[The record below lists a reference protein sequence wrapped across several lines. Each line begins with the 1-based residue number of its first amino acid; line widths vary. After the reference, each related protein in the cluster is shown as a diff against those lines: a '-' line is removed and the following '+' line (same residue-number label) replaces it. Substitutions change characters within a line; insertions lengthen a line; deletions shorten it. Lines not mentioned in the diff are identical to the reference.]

1 MNKILK
7 ISIIVPLMNEEETL
21 PVLYE
26 QLENTLSVLEGY
38 SYEILFVDD
47 GSSDASFKLIQEFG
61 KKDVRVRGVSL
72 SRNFG
77 HQVALMAGIKHA
89 KGDILITMDGDLQ
102 HPPAIIPKL
111 IAEFE
116 KGFEIVN
123 TIRITTEDASL
134 LKNITSNLF
143 YKLINRLTDIHITPA
158 AADFRLIS
166 RKVANAFLEIEEK
179 ERFTRGLISWM
190 GFRQSSVEFNAPA
203 RYAGKSKYNLRK
215 MIRFARTGITSFS
228 PKPLKISFAL
238 GLLFSFLGLIYAIIA
253 IFQYYKGNT
262 VSGWTSILVSVLLMG
277 GIQLLCI
284 GVLGEYIATIF
295 TESKKRPL
303 FFIQDEVNP
312 Q

>member
-1 MNKILK
+1 MTKIMK

-26 QLENTLSVLEGY
+26 QLENTLSTLEGY

-47 GSSDASFKLIQEFG
+47 GSSDASYKLIEEFG
-61 KKDVRVRGVSL
+61 KKDVRVRGLSL

-77 HQVALMAGIKHA
+77 HQVALMAGIKYA

-134 LKNITSNLF
+134 LKNLTSSLF

-190 GFRQSSVEFNAPA
+190 GFKQSSVEFNAPA
-203 RYAGKSKYNLRK
+203 RFAGKSKYNLRK

-238 GLLFSFLGLIYAIIA
+238 GMVFSLLGLIYAAIA
-253 IFQYYKGNT
+253 IFENFKGNT
-262 VSGWTSILVSVLLMG
+262 VSGWTSILVSVLVMG

-284 GVLGEYIATIF
+284 GILGEYIATIF

-312 Q
+312 

>member
-1 MNKILK
+1 
-7 ISIIVPLMNEEETL
+7 MNEEESL

-26 QLENTLSVLEGY
+26 QLESTLGVLEGY

-47 GSSDASFKLIQEFG
+47 GSSDASYKLIEEFG
-61 KKDVRVRGVSL
+61 KKDVRVRGLSL

-134 LKNITSNLF
+134 LKNLTSYLF

-190 GFRQSSVEFNAPA
+190 GFKQSSVEFNAPA
-203 RYAGKSKYNLRK
+203 RFAGKSKYNLRK

-238 GLLFSFLGLIYAIIA
+238 GLLFSLLGLIYALIA
-253 IFQYYKGNT
+253 IFQYYNGNT
-262 VSGWTSILVSVLLMG
+262 VSGWTSILVSVLVMG
-277 GIQLLCI
+277 GIQLICI

>member
-1 MNKILK
+1 MTNILK
-7 ISIIVPLMNEEETL
+7 VSIIVPLMNEEETL

-26 QLENTLSVLEGY
+26 QLENTLSMLEGY

-47 GSSDASFKLIQEFG
+47 GSSDASYELIQEFG
-61 KKDVRVRGVSL
+61 KIDIRVRGLSL

-89 KGDILITMDGDLQ
+89 KGDVLITMDGDLQ

-134 LKNITSNLF
+134 LKNLTSSLF

-190 GFRQSSVEFNAPA
+190 GFKQSSVEFNAPA
-203 RYAGKSKYNLRK
+203 RFAGKSKYNLRK

-238 GLLFSFLGLIYAIIA
+238 GMVFSLLGLIYAAIA
-253 IFQYYKGNT
+253 IFENFKGNT
-262 VSGWTSILVSVLLMG
+262 VSGWTSILVSVLVMG

-284 GVLGEYIATIF
+284 GILGEYIATIF

-312 Q
+312 